1 MNQHQDYDKILKENI
16 EKVGKSIL
24 SKICKIEVD
33 ILEDVSTTIPRT
45 IERRVDFLKMGTDK
59 KTGERFLSHLEFQ
72 AESHAKMDKRL
83 LVYYALFYE
92 VHDVIIKQYVIYL
105 GTGNWTAPMQINH
118 PNLQF
123 RYEVICLNTID
134 YEVFIHSENPEE
146 IILTILADFKGQNKA
161 QVIQQI
167 IKCLKDKTKNKRRLQ
182 KYIMQ
187 LEILSNLR
195 NLQTEIIKQLSTM
208 SIAYDVR
215 TDLRYLQGKEEGEE
229 SKNRKII
236 ISLLENGL
244 LSVKD
249 IAEIAEVSLEF
260 VLNIQKGMK
269 TKKK

>member
-1 MNQHQDYDKILKENI
+1 
-16 EKVGKSIL
+16 
-24 SKICKIEVD
+24 
-33 ILEDVSTTIPRT
+33 
-45 IERRVDFLKMGTDK
+45 
-59 KTGERFLSHLEFQ
+59 
-72 AESHAKMDKRL
+72 
-83 LVYYALFYE
+83 
-92 VHDVIIKQYVIYL
+92 
-105 GTGNWTAPMQINH
+105 
-118 PNLQF
+118 
-123 RYEVICLNTID
+123 
-134 YEVFIHSENPEE
+134 
-146 IILTILADFKGQNKA
+146 
-161 QVIQQI
+161 VIQQI

-215 TDLRYLQGKEEGEE
+215 TDFRYLQGKEEGEE